1 MTTIAHLPT
10 VAGTPDKIALIDDGR
25 DISYQSLDASIEAC
39 ARGLLGASEDLGE
52 ERVAFFLPAG
62 LDYVS
67 TLFGVW
73 RAGGIAVPLNTGSAI
88 PELEY
93 YLGSAGCKRL
103 IAEEAQHT
111 HLAPLCEQLD
121 IDLLTPSAF
130 HSSSEAELP
139 LIEASRRAL
148 MIFTSGTT
156 SKPKGVISTSPIY
169 RPR

>member
-1 MTTIAHLPT
+1 MTTIAHLPAVT
-10 VAGTPDKIALIDDGR
+10 GTPDKIALIDEGR

-93 YLGSAGCKRL
+93 YLSSAGCKRL
-103 IAEEAQHT
+103 IAEEAGT
-111 HLAPLCEQLD
+111 RISPRFANNWISNCW
-121 IDLLTPSAF
+121 
-130 HSSSEAELP
+130 LP
-139 LIEASRRAL
+139 LHSIAPARPS
-148 MIFTSGTT
+148 
-156 SKPKGVISTSPIY
+156 Y
-169 RPR
+169 R